1 MDAFDELV
9 EGVVVD
15 AHALEGGQGGHGHG
29 ADDGHELGVAGRVGL
44 ACGDGLADQRE
55 TGGVGHPLVQGR
67 VRGERRRDRVVLS
80 TATVLV
86 SGRSREWRLTSTA
99 NSPAST
105 TQVPS
110 SSDQNEKARWSSVTV
125 ICRDSRL
132 QVYLDEPLQLA
143 HGPGDRGL
151 DVADIDLDDSAPAT
165 GPVLATV
172 TVTSAARLPSATDP
186 EVATVR
192 SDSARNVV

>member
-1 MDAFDELV
+1 
-9 EGVVVD
+9 
-15 AHALEGGQGGHGHG
+15 
-29 ADDGHELGVAGRVGL
+29 
-44 ACGDGLADQRE
+44 
-55 TGGVGHPLVQGR
+55 
-67 VRGERRRDRVVLS
+67 VVLS